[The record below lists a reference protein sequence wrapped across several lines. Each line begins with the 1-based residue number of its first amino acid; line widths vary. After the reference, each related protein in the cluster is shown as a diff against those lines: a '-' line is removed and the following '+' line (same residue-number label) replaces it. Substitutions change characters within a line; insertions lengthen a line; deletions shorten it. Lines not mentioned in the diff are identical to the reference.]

1 MEKCLTGGEKILG
14 EVVEAV
20 KDFEE
25 KSASGAAAGLKV
37 LAQVVKDISAEVQTC
52 EGVTADWKRL
62 EAMVTAFDS
71 PLSFA
76 YHVGKDLLVNG
87 VQIYG
92 DINDAVA
99 QYNNKA
105 YEPFGEDVGKA
116 LALTL
121 LGMEETDKEI
131 STNDNLFLF

>member
-1 MEKCLTGGEKILG
+1 M
-14 EVVEAV
+14 V
-20 KDFEE
+20 K
-25 KSASGAAAGLKV
+25 
-37 LAQVVKDISAEVQTC
+37 T
-52 EGVTADWKRL
+52 
-62 EAMVTAFDS
+62 FDS

-76 YHVGKDLLVNG
+76 YHVGKDILVNG

-92 DINDAVA
+92 DINDAIT

-121 LGMEETDKEI
+121 LGMDEMQKEA
-131 STNDNLFLF
+131 SSNDNLFLF